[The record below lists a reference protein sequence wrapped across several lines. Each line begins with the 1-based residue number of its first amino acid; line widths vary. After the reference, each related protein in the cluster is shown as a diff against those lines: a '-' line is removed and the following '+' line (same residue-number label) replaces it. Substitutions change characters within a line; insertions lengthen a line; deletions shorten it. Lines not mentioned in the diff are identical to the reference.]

1 MFRGITWAALLYCCF
16 YQVHIMIQVLHIPL
30 FCLHLVI
37 KSLIGQ
43 ERSVYVT
50 VPLKH
55 NFVLIHFIIHFSF
68 VTFFYLM
75 SFMHF
80 NIIVK
85 NNFQLTY
92 SYRPDFSI
100 YLRHIQIF
108 LFFSFVHLLLM
119 FCIARYTQYLSVSD
133 NHICSIQTAK
143 CLLSLYMLCF

>member
-16 YQVHIMIQVLHIPL
+16 YQVHSMIQVLHIPL

-108 LFFSFVHLLLM
+108 LFFFICPSFIDVLY
-119 FCIARYTQYLSVSD
+119 CSVYTIF
-133 NHICSIQTAK
+133 ICE
-143 CLLSLYMLCF
+143 